1 MSVPNLNYSTI
12 IVDLGSGIIKAG
24 FGGEDGPRNIFNS
37 VVGIPKKLGMMVG
50 MEQRERYVGEEAISK
65 LEIMNFS
72 SPIQRGEVVDWDKF
86 ETLLH
91 FLFYSTM
98 KIVPEE
104 ISILVTET
112 PLSSKSNR
120 MKLAETLFETF
131 NVERLHIANSSML
144 GLYSYGKTSGLVVDC
159 GFNVTST
166 VPVYEGYPLSHA
178 SMKVNIGGEDISN
191 ILLDMI
197 KSNLDES
204 FKGVKGRILADDIK
218 EKLGYLL
225 LTKDDAE
232 EMENEDN
239 EYTLPDGKKIKL
251 NNELYKHCDILFNP
265 GESGNRSIKDC
276 VLDSINKCDNGIKGD
291 IKENI
296 CLTGGTTLLKNFPEK
311 LKNEISDSSEGS
323 NFNMSDVPERQF
335 SSWIGGS
342 IVASLDNFQYMWVTK
357 QSYDESGKKLEA
369 IDSKCF

>member
-12 IVDLGSGIIKAG
+12 IVDLGSGIIKSG
-24 FGGEDGPRNIFNS
+24 FGGEDGPRSIFNS
-37 VVGIPKKLGMMVG
+37 LVAKPKQLGIMVG
-50 MEQRERYVGEEAISK
+50 MEQKERYVGEEAISK
-65 LEIMNFS
+65 LEIMDFNN
-72 SPIQRGEVVDWDKF
+72 PIKRGEVVDWDKF

-91 FLFYSTM
+91 FLFYSEM

-112 PLSSKSNR
+112 PLTSKTNR
-120 MKLAETLFETF
+120 MKLSETLFETF
-131 NVERLHIANSSML
+131 NVERIHIANSSML

-166 VPVYEGYPLSHA
+166 VPVYEGYPLPHA
-178 SMKVNIGGEDISN
+178 SMKVNIGGEDISMD
-191 ILLDMI
+191 LLEMI
-197 KSNLDES
+197 KSNLDSS

-225 LTKDDAE
+225 LTKDDD
-232 EMENEDN
+232 EMENEEN
-239 EYTLPDGKKIKL
+239 EYTLPDGKSIKL
-251 NNELYKHCDILFNP
+251 TNELYKHCDILFNP
-265 GESGNRSIKDC
+265 GQSGNKSIKDC
-276 VLDSINKCDNGIKGD
+276 VLDSINKCDISIKND

-323 NFNMSDVPERQF
+323 NFNMSSVPERQF

-357 QSYDESGKKLEA
+357 QSYDECGNKLEA

>member
-24 FGGEDGPRNIFNS
+24 FGGEDGPRSIFNS
-37 VVGIPKKLGMMVG
+37 VVGIPKQLGLMVG
-50 MEQRERYVGEEAISK
+50 MEQKERYVGDEAISK
-65 LEIMNFS
+65 LQIMDFN

-91 FLFYSTM
+91 FLFYSEM

-112 PLSSKSNR
+112 PLSSKANR

-131 NVERLHIANSSML
+131 NVERIHIANSSML

-166 VPVYEGYPLSHA
+166 VPVYEGYPLPHA
-178 SMKVNIGGEDISN
+178 STKVNIGGEDLSKS
-191 ILLDMI
+191 LLEMI
-197 KSNLDES
+197 KTNLDPAY
-204 FKGVKGRILADDIK
+204 KGIKGRILADDIK
-218 EKLGYLL
+218 EKLGYLQ
-225 LTKDDAE
+225 LTQE
-232 EMENEDN
+232 EETENEVN
-239 EYTLPDGKKIKL
+239 EYTLPDGKNIKL
-251 NNELYKHCDILFNP
+251 NSELYKHCDILFNP
-265 GESGNRSIKDC
+265 GDSGNKSIKDC
-276 VLDSINKCDNGIKGD
+276 VIESLEKCDSNIKSD

-296 CLTGGTTLLKNFPEK
+296 CLTGGTTLLKNFSEK
-311 LKNEISDSSEGS
+311 LKNELSDSSEGS
-323 NFNMSDVPERQF
+323 GFNMSSVPERQF

-357 QSYDESGKKLEA
+357 QSYDECEKKLCS